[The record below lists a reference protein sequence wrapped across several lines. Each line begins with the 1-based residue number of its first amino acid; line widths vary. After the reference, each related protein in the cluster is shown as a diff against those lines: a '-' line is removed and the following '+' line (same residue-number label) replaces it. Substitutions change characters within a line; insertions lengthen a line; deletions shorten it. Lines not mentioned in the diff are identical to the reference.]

1 MITLIMLIIVIVT
14 VDIFTRFV
22 EELNDNS
29 TKLSICSF
37 FRFGFVLGR
46 ESTEVFC
53 EIISGDDE
61 NIAYKISKG
70 IVPPGRLTKKDSI
83 ISAPS

>member
-1 MITLIMLIIVIVT
+1 MIIT

-22 EELNDNS
+22 GELNDNS

-37 FRFGFVLGR
+37 VRLGFVLGR
-46 ESTEVFC
+46 ESTEVCC

-61 NIAYKISKG
+61 NIAVKSSKG
-70 IVPPGRLTKKDSI
+70 IVPPGRVTKKDSI
-83 ISAPS
+83 ISLPS

>member
-1 MITLIMLIIVIVT
+1 M
-14 VDIFTRFV
+14 DIFTRFV
-22 EELNDNS
+22 GERNDNS

-37 FRFGFVLGR
+37 VRFGFVLRR
-46 ESTEVFC
+46 ESTEVCC
-53 EIISGDDE
+53 EITFGDDE
-61 NIAYKISKG
+61 NIVVKSSKD